1 MIYGLKEQSTN
12 GVSKETFSAPPEPE
26 YCSLSKIAK
35 VPITGNVTDRCPGLS
50 YLHTSDAAPVTVM
63 LFQPVGGLTPVAE
76 EKSSLR
82 RYTCEN
88 KLFEKKASITILT
101 IDRILMRC
109 FFMVKLD

>member
-1 MIYGLKEQSTN
+1 
-12 GVSKETFSAPPEPE
+12 
-26 YCSLSKIAK
+26 
-35 VPITGNVTDRCPGLS
+35 
-50 YLHTSDAAPVTVM
+50 M

-76 EKSSLR
+76 EKSSLS

-109 FFMVKLD
+109 LFMVKLD